1 MLDTEDPKPL
11 GRRCVTSQIENSYD
25 LSRPGIY
32 SVTPSEAIALL
43 EKPLGAPPALDFR
56 SEGEF
61 LEGAIPGFVS
71 TPILNNQERHQ
82 VGICYKTQGQQAAIA
97 LGHELVGPVRAD
109 RVAKWLE
116 VIQQRSAETQG
127 PPQRVI
133 VACWRGGL
141 RSKTGAQWLFEA
153 CPELCILRVEG
164 GTKALRNYLA
174 SEFLDHPPLLILAGM
189 TGSGK
194 TRLLQELAEQS
205 STGFQGLLP
214 VDLEKLANHR
224 GSSFG
229 RPLTSTQPAQVTFEN
244 NLGLHWRRARR
255 EGRVV
260 LLEDESL
267 MIGQIHLPV
276 GLKEKMRQAPFVH
289 LKASIEERTEN
300 IIREYVMDPVR
311 AGFSPGQLLIVL
323 VESLTR
329 LRTRLGG
336 LRTQELEASLRE
348 AFSKTQWESIQT
360 PEQMKQAMETHRE
373 WVSGLLNDY
382 YDERYRY
389 AMKRQQRPQ
398 IFEGDNQQC
407 LNFLKTAPIQ
417 MSP

>member
-1 MLDTEDPKPL
+1 
-11 GRRCVTSQIENSYD
+11 VTSQIKNSHD

-32 SVTPSEAIALL
+32 SLTPSEAIALL
-43 EKPLGAPPALDFR
+43 EQPQGAPPALDFR

-61 LEGAIPGFVS
+61 SEGTIPGFVS

-82 VGICYKTQGQQAAIA
+82 VGLCYKTLGQQAAIA
-97 LGHELVGPVRAD
+97 LGHELVGPVRAE
-109 RVAKWLE
+109 RVAGWLD
-116 VIQQRSAETQG
+116 VIREKSAATQG
-127 PPQRVI
+127 RPLRVI

-141 RSKTGAQWLFEA
+141 RSKTGAQWLLEA
-153 CPELCILRVEG
+153 CPDLCILRVEG
-164 GTKALRNYLA
+164 GTKALRNTLA
-174 SEFLDHPPLLILAGM
+174 TEFLDHPPMVILAGM

-194 TRLLQELAEQS
+194 TRLLQELEEKTATS
-205 STGFQGLLP
+205 SQGLLG

-244 NLGLHWRRARR
+244 NLAFQWRRARR
-255 EGRVV
+255 EGRAV

-289 LKASIEERTEN
+289 LKASVEDRVTHIT
-300 IIREYVMDPVR
+300 REYVLDPVR
-311 AGFSPGQLLIVL
+311 AGFPPDQLLLVL
-323 VESLTR
+323 GESLAR

-348 AFSKTQWESIQT
+348 AFSKTQWECMQT
-360 PEQMKQAMETHRE
+360 PEQVEQVLELHRD
-373 WVSGLLNDY
+373 WVQGLLNDY
-382 YDERYRY
+382 YDERYVY

-398 IFEGDNQQC
+398 IFEGDYQQC
-407 LNFLKTAPIQ
+407 LNFLKTASIETKP
-417 MSP
+417 PFA